1 MTLKMKMT
9 SRIQLKTE
17 RLRNWMK
24 LRSHSRLE
32 NEDSFTDE
40 SDAAVTASIESDKGM
55 DFDEIF
61 TFIMS

>member
-32 NEDSFTDE
+32 NEDSFNDE
-40 SDAAVTASIESDKGM
+40 NDAAVSTSLESEKGIG
-55 DFDEIF
+55 F
-61 TFIMS
+61 

>member
-40 SDAAVTASIESDKGM
+40 SDAAVSASIESEKGIG
-55 DFDEIF
+55 FR
-61 TFIMS
+61 